1 MNKPTPAIDENGEF
15 VVAKLRGGQQAAV
28 FCIDPLCALLDSS
41 IVSEW
46 LEDGR
51 WSHESKHDHYLDIVN
66 LDEIR
71 ATVERARKARDFS
84 GLWEPKPKVHYDAD
98 GAASTDSRSAA
109 EAVLRNHVPRAPA
122 RPSFAE
128 ALETAVAERIECGY
142 SEPERGALVAVYTA
156 IQRARR
162 ASEGK

>member
-71 ATVERARKARDFS
+71 ATVERARKARD
-84 GLWEPKPKVHYDAD
+84 AIRT
-98 GAASTDSRSAA
+98 AAGITFA
-109 EAVLRNHVPRAPA
+109 RNQNFYGGGPGQVEKAPAPA

-128 ALETAVAERIECGY
+128 ALLVELEGAADGVDSRECTVTLADMLAWFV
-142 SEPERGALVAVYTA
+142 S
-156 IQRARR
+156 ARR
-162 ASEGK
+162 PSEGSV